1 MSAMQRCL
9 DMTDRPTHGLE
20 HAINLLHS
28 AEYWYEKYEADLSIR
43 ENGHAR
49 TVKALDIIADE
60 VYNE

>member
-1 MSAMQRCL
+1 MSEI
-9 DMTDRPTHGLE
+9 E

-28 AEYWYEKYEADLSIR
+28 ADYWYERYEANLSMR

-60 VYNE
+60 VTHE

>member
-1 MSAMQRCL
+1 MSEI
-9 DMTDRPTHGLE
+9 E

-28 AEYWYEKYEADLSIR
+28 ANYWYEKYEDKLSMR

-60 VYNE
+60 VNDE